1 MLLTCTYVNDFTF
14 QYLNWHLD
22 NFIVV
27 VPALHFALLLS
38 STDMPL
44 PNTHLEDIRTEPR
57 WHTQLRAQHSAVAL
71 QLPYLF
77 DVAELLP
84 TQANL
89 PHSALGFLFVFA
101 PIQQSPTCE
110 FSVSPDRTVLVVA
123 RMNPQCTVSLAQP
136 VRHVQ
141 DQISTSVI
149 CPAYDC

>member
-1 MLLTCTYVNDFTF
+1 
-14 QYLNWHLD
+14 
-22 NFIVV
+22 
-27 VPALHFALLLS
+27 
-38 STDMPL
+38 MPL

-57 WHTQLRAQHSAVAL
+57 WYTHLLAQHSAVAL

-89 PHSALGFLFVFA
+89 PHRALGFLFVLA
-101 PIQQSPTCE
+101 PIQQPPTRE
-110 FSVSPDRTVLVVA
+110 FSVSPDRTVLVIA
-123 RMNPQCTVSLAQP
+123 RVNPQCTSSLAQP
-136 VRHVQ
+136 VWHVQ